1 MQGFCQRRGRGG
13 GVQPVRRAG
22 AGWFSLA
29 LVVAFSPVIGGT
41 SASAHHQPGSAQHQL
56 ISTSASS
63 DAIFAWG
70 GNAGGQLGDGTTD
83 NSSEPL
89 AVRLPADTAVAAV
102 AAGERHSLA
111 LTSAGTILA
120 WGSNDDGQLGNGTT
134 VSSSEPVPVRLPA
147 GIRVVAVAVGANHSV
162 ALTSTGSL
170 LAWGA
175 NNSGQLGNGTV
186 TSSSAPVTVRL
197 PAGTVVA
204 AVSAGRDHN
213 LVLTATGPAALLA
226 WGANSEGQLGDGTRS
241 ARSVPVA
248 VALPAGPTVTA
259 IAGGGDHSLALT
271 VDGTALAWGSNS
283 RGQLGDGT
291 TTGRLVPV
299 TVALSVGTEATA
311 VAAGR
316 THSAV
321 LTSEGTALAWG
332 GNQRGQLGNG
342 ATSDS
347 SEPVSVILPIGM
359 RLTAI
364 ASGDSDHNVAIA
376 GDGSALAWGLNSQ
389 GHLGDGTTTDSATP
403 VAVSL
408 PTGTTLEMIAVGNDH
423 NLALP
428 TLQAA
433 SATVLQVSP
442 PDPTADQDVTLTA
455 MVTCDAGDPAGSV
468 TFRSDNTDLATV
480 PLDSTNTATHTTR
493 LPIGANTLTADYTS
507 TTSACPNSQSAAIT
521 ITIAEL
527 SELPTTGPNLPT
539 AFGVAALLILSG
551 AALIHLARTRRP
563 TGHRY

>member
-13 GVQPVRRAG
+13 GVQPVRRAV

-29 LVVAFSPVIGGT
+29 LAVALSPVIGGS
-41 SASAHHQPGSAQHQL
+41 SASAHHQPGSAQHQPA
-56 ISTSASS
+56 STSAIS

-89 AVRLPADTAVAAV
+89 AVRLPADTTVAAV

-111 LTSAGTILA
+111 LTSAGALLA
-120 WGSNDDGQLGNGTT
+120 WGSNYEGQLGNGTI
-134 VSSSEPVPVRLPA
+134 VSSGEPVPVRLPA
-147 GIRVVAVAVGANHSV
+147 GVRVVAVAVGANHSV

-186 TSSSAPVTVRL
+186 TSSSTPIAVRL

-204 AVSAGRDHN
+204 AIAAGRDHN
-213 LVLTATGPAALLA
+213 LVLTSTGPAALLA
-226 WGANSEGQLGDGTRS
+226 WGANSEGQLGDGTRFG
-241 ARSVPVA
+241 RSTPVA
-248 VALPAGPTVTA
+248 VALPPGPIVTA
-259 IAGGGDHSLALT
+259 VTGGGDHSLALT
-271 VDGTALAWGSNS
+271 ADGAALAWGSNS

-291 TTGRLVPV
+291 TTDSLVPV
-299 TVALSVGTEATA
+299 TAALPVGTEATA

-321 LTSEGTALAWG
+321 LASDGTALAWG
-332 GNQRGQLGNG
+332 GNKLGQLGNG
-342 ATSDS
+342 STFDS
-347 SEPVSVILPIGM
+347 SEPVSVTLPVGTQ
-359 RLTAI
+359 LTAI
-364 ASGDSDHNVAIA
+364 ASGDSDHNVVIA
-376 GDGSALAWGLNSQ
+376 SDGTALAWGVNSQ
-389 GHLGDGTTTDSATP
+389 GHLGDGTTSDSATP

-408 PTGTTLEMIAVGNDH
+408 PTGTTLDTIAVGNDH

-455 MVTCDAGDPAGSV
+455 TVTCNAGDPTGSV
-468 TFRSDNTDLATV
+468 TFRSNDTDLATV

-493 LPIGANTLTADYTS
+493 LPVGGNTLTADYTS
-507 TTSACPNSQSAAIT
+507 TTSVCPNSRSEATT
-521 ITIAEL
+521 ITIAGPPD
-527 SELPTTGPNLPT
+527 LPTTGPNLPT
-539 AFGVAALLILSG
+539 LLGAAALFILSG
-551 AALIHLARTRRP
+551 TALLHLTRQRRP
-563 TGHRY
+563 RHPY